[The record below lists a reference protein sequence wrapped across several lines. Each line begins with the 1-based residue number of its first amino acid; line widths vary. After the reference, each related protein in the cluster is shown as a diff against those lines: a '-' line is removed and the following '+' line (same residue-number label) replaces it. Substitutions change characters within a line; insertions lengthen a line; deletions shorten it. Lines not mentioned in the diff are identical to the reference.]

1 MSRCSVSVHNQLAR
15 GHARPFKSLYL
26 NFLRPRIEKPRAQC
40 EEVGGQELFNQ
51 RVVLEVATL

>member
-26 NFLRPRIEKPRAQC
+26 NFLRPRIEKPRAQY
-40 EEVGGQELFNQ
+40 EVGGQELFNQ
-51 RVVLEVATL
+51 RVVLEVGTL